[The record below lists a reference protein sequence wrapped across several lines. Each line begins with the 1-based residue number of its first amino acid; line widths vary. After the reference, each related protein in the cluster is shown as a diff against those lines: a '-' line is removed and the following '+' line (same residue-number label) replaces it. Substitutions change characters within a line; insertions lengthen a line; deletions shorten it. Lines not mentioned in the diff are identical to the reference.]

1 MFFGVVNMVNA
12 AVIIVV
18 LTTLLIHCGHCQQRV
33 TFSALQDAPKALHS
47 LNVRSISNRQSPG
60 CMQRDFDNILAQACG
75 LTSVQIN
82 SLSDLNQHT
91 AVICQQQCHDALLA
105 FFTRCNTEDN
115 NYLRDGTNFLR
126 ALCTG
131 NNAGTPN
138 AGTHNAGS
146 SAEAPTFFKALFLL
160 VLIVMAMLLL

>member
-1 MFFGVVNMVNA
+1 MNA

-18 LTTLLIHCGHCQQRV
+18 LTTLLIHCGHSQQRV
-33 TFSALQDAPKALHS
+33 TFSALQDAPKTLHS

-60 CMQRDFDNILAQACG
+60 CMQPDFDNILTRECG
-75 LTSVQIN
+75 LTPAQINPAQIN
-82 SLSDLNQHT
+82 SLSALNQYT

-105 FFTRCNTEDN
+105 FFTRCDMEDGTSTN
-115 NYLRDGTNFLR
+115 LLRDGTEFLR
-126 ALCTG
+126 RLCTG
-131 NNAGTPN
+131 YN

-160 VLIVMAMLLL
+160 AFIVMAMLLL